1 MKTHEWNKMNRQ
13 KQSEGL
19 AEDKKKLSTSS
30 DSKLDT
36 SESSLSDSS
45 SEALPNLINFSKYR
59 LLVDFVNDLLQYQSV
74 SYKYRVNNNIRAY
87 LLEDIENYFEAAKHE
102 LEITSGTPDH
112 SESKKIEDKVDT
124 LLYNKSRQ
132 IEPNDQNNF
141 PRIRNYSLKSPP
153 VLHVGKS
160 PTNSSRLNE
169 SHRSHSTT
177 RIEKKTNPLNTSKQ
191 FMAPLY
197 KNTSTKPISSMNS
210 KISKTLNSS
219 VTSYSINRDDN
230 SNKLMYKRS
239 NSSNHNSLK
248 PIEDSLSNIFSSSS
262 SPLNNAKSSSFAH
275 SKSASSSSSF
285 QLSHNIEQTNTHGQK
300 LSLSSADSSSS
311 APNSPPPNYEDVFD
325 SANPV
330 SFYPLITNPASCNK
344 DGKCFDNKTYFH
356 KSSSSSPS
364 LNNEL
369 KAKENAKNENKNQN
383 LVFSFPDVNDC
394 ADNNLRHSIDD
405 VSPIFP
411 MTPSFNRPKV
421 VLPAPIQRPPSPPNQ
436 PPVIIRTNIN
446 IGGQQVASSRSTIP
460 PPIPPRPAKK
470 T

>member
-1 MKTHEWNKMNRQ
+1 MNRQ
-13 KQSEGL
+13 KQNDGSAG
-19 AEDKKKLSTSS
+19 DQNKLSSSS
-30 DSKLDT
+30 DSKLNT

-45 SEALPNLINFSKYR
+45 NEALPNLINFSKYR
-59 LLVDFVNDLLQYQSV
+59 LLVEFVNDLLQYQSV
-74 SYKYRVNNNIRAY
+74 SYKYRINNNIRAY
-87 LLEDIENYFEAAKHE
+87 LLEDIENYFEAAKQE
-102 LEITSGTPDH
+102 LEIKSGTPDH

-141 PRIRNYSLKSPP
+141 PRIRNYPLKSPP
-153 VLHVGKS
+153 VLYVGKS
-160 PTNSSRLNE
+160 TNNSSRLNE
-169 SHRSHSTT
+169 SLRSHSAT
-177 RIEKKTNPLNTSKQ
+177 RVEKKINPVNTSKQ

-197 KNTSTKPISSMNS
+197 KNTLTKQNSSINT
-210 KISKTLNSS
+210 KNSKTLNSS

-248 PIEDSLSNIFSSSS
+248 PTDDSLSNIFSSSS

-285 QLSHNIEQTNTHGQK
+285 QLSHNIEQTNTHGKK

-330 SFYPLITNPASCNK
+330 SFYPLITNPSNYNK

-364 LNNEL
+364 LNNDF
-369 KAKENAKNENKNQN
+369 KIKENSKKENNHQN
-383 LVFSFPDVNDC
+383 FVFSFPDVNDC
-394 ADNNLRHSIDD
+394 TDNNLKHSIDE

-411 MTPSFNRPKV
+411 MTPSFNRPQPKV
-421 VLPAPIQRPPSPPNQ
+421 VLQVPIQRPPSPPHQ
-436 PPVIIRTNIN
+436 PPLIIRKNIN
-446 IGGQQVASSRSTIP
+446 TDKQSSSQLSIP
-460 PPIPPRPAKK
+460 PPIPPRPPKK
-470 T
+470 N